1 MSVINDALKRAQK
14 SRELTQNKASQRRIQ
29 MPKKVLGKGLNAL
42 MPEKAIEPGTKIAQ
56 LKMSEISLSRL
67 QPRQEASPQKMNELI
82 ASIREKGVIQPVLVR
97 PKEGGFELI
106 AGERRFQAVK
116 KLGFTELPAIIKDVQ
131 DAEALQLSLIE
142 NIQREELNPLEEAQ
156 AYQQLGSEFGFTQE
170 KIARVVGKDP
180 SSISNTLRLLKLP
193 QEVQVALRKGFISMG
208 HARTILAIKG
218 LDEQGRMFK
227 RTLARRLSV
236 RELENIVGRQL
247 SGREKQRRHLLR
259 DPNLVAVEEEIQR
272 ILGTKVRIVAGRK
285 RGKIIL
291 EYYSLDDLERII
303 NLLKSIK

>member
-1 MSVINDALKRAQK
+1 MQKR
-14 SRELTQNKASQRRIQ
+14 
-29 MPKKVLGKGLNAL
+29 VLGRGLNAL
-42 MPEKAIEPGTKIAQ
+42 MPEKPIEPGTKIVQ
-56 LKMSEISLSRL
+56 LKVSEISLSRL
-67 QPRQEASPQKMNELI
+67 QPRQERNPQKMHELI
-82 ASIREKGVIQPVLVR
+82 SSIKEKGVIQPVLVR

-106 AGERRFQAVK
+106 AGERRLQAVK
-116 KLGFTELPAIIKDVQ
+116 KLGFTELPAIIKEVQ

-156 AYQQLGSEFGFTQE
+156 AYQQLSSEFGFTQE

-193 QEVQVALRKGFISMG
+193 QEVQIALRKGLISMG

-227 RTLARRLSV
+227 RTLVGRLSV
-236 RELENIVGRQL
+236 RELENIVSRQV
-247 SGREKQRRHLLR
+247 SGTAKRKRRLLR
-259 DPNLVAVEEEIQR
+259 DSNLVAVEEQIQR
-272 ILGTKVRIVAGRK
+272 ILGTKVRIITGRK
-285 RGKIIL
+285 RGKVIL
-291 EYYSLDDLERII
+291 EYYSLNDLERII